1 MPRGSRFGP
10 LGKKLVI
17 VGNAQHGAL
26 RLRVVELIR
35 AGAGLYA
42 LAPVPRVVKEGSTI
56 HGLAPL
62 QLGYSTHEM
71 ISQSQPSGCDRRHVL
86 THLPDG
92 VRLQELLVPFH

>member
-35 AGAGLYA
+35 AGAGFLGAVSFRKDRLAISPAVAILADGPA
-42 LAPVPRVVKEGSTI
+42 LTLNNA
-56 HGLAPL
+56 
-62 QLGYSTHEM
+62 
-71 ISQSQPSGCDRRHVL
+71 
-86 THLPDG
+86 
-92 VRLQELLVPFH
+92 

>member
-35 AGAGLYA
+35 AGAGFLGPV
-42 LAPVPRVVKEGSTI
+42 APMLGVV
-56 HGLAPL
+56 
-62 QLGYSTHEM
+62 
-71 ISQSQPSGCDRRHVL
+71 
-86 THLPDG
+86 
-92 VRLQELLVPFH
+92 